1 MQISVYICTRN
12 GTVLHY
18 FFFLVQI
25 KEDRVKKE
33 EKYEDLS
40 YKKSTYYRF
49 RCKEVNSIQLIFY
62 FLYSLAQWWAWGKKR
77 LIGGEQFS
85 IKTIKHPK
93 KSALL
98 PMVGCLRYPEARRHP
113 RPQWPPPRCPP
124 WLPRWG
130 SGGCSPRYD
139 RGLLAPRCAYTGV
152 LKKEKIHKFVIQRK
166 RRAGHFEM
174 FF

>member
-40 YKKSTYYRF
+40 YKKSTYNRF

-62 FLYSLAQWWAWGKKR
+62 FLYSLAQ
-77 LIGGEQFS
+77 
-85 IKTIKHPK
+85 
-93 KSALL
+93 
-98 PMVGCLRYPEARRHP
+98 
-113 RPQWPPPRCPP
+113 
-124 WLPRWG
+124 
-130 SGGCSPRYD
+130 
-139 RGLLAPRCAYTGV
+139 
-152 LKKEKIHKFVIQRK
+152 
-166 RRAGHFEM
+166 
-174 FF
+174 